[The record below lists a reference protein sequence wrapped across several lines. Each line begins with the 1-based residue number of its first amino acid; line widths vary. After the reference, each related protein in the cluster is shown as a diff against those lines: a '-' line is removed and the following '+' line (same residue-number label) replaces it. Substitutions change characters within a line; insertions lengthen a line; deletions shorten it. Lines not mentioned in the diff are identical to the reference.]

1 MKGMMKKLLAIIK
14 KDTILRFT
22 SPMEWM
28 FFIILPLVF
37 IYLISGGTNQSGDPR
52 LVLTVADQAGSA
64 LSQTLFEELARSSAV
79 NPVLTEYDQA
89 IKDFEQLKVSAVL
102 IIPEGFDAAAL
113 AKGSAALE
121 LRKQPNALNG
131 LAAEQ
136 AVELAVGRVS
146 SLAEVAR
153 VSTERAAAYQPFAD
167 DAARQAFYDTAF
179 AQAQT
184 MLAEAPDRLQ
194 SVAGGTADP
203 IEYDAKANS
212 TAGQMITWVFI
223 PLIGLSAMLAYERA
237 NGTLRRLL
245 VTPTS
250 KATFLGGTILG
261 QGLTALVQMTILI
274 LFGILVMKLK
284 WGQSP
289 AGLALVMVSFTLAAA
304 ALGTMLGTFVKSESQ
319 ANGLS
324 ILIGMLMAMM
334 GGCWYPI
341 ELFPAGVRSA
351 AQALPTYWA
360 MQGFLDIAVRGQ
372 GPAGVLQECAVLL
385 GFAALFFAVGIA
397 RFKYE

>member
-1 MKGMMKKLLAIIK
+1 MKKLLAIIQ

-37 IYLISGGTNQSGDPR
+37 IYLISGGTTQTGDPR
-52 LVLTVADQAGSA
+52 LVLTVVDQADSA
-64 LSQTLFEELARSSAV
+64 LSQALLDELAKSSAV

-89 IKDFEQLKVSAVL
+89 LQEFEQLKVSAVL
-102 IIPEGFDAAAL
+102 IIPSDFTADAL
-113 AKGSAALE
+113 TLGSASLE
-121 LRKQPNALNG
+121 LRKQPNTLNG
-131 LAAEQ
+131 LAVEQ
-136 AVELAVGRVS
+136 AVQLAASRIA
-146 SLAEVAR
+146 SLADVAR
-153 VSTERAAAYQPFAD
+153 VSTARAAEFQPFAD
-167 DAARQAFYDTAF
+167 EAARQAFYDSAF
-179 AQAQT
+179 TQAQT

-194 SVAGGTADP
+194 SVVASTSDP

-261 QGLTALVQMTILI
+261 QGLTALVQMSILI
-274 LFGILVMKLK
+274 VFGILVMKMK

-289 AGLALVMVSFTLAAA
+289 AGLAMVMLSFTLAAA

-324 ILIGMLMAMM
+324 VLIGMLMAMM

-341 ELFPAGVRSA
+341 ELFPSAIRSA
-351 AQALPTYWA
+351 AQVLPTYWA

-385 GFAALFFAVGIA
+385 GFALLFFSVGIA
-397 RFKYE
+397 RFRYE

>member
-1 MKGMMKKLLAIIK
+1 MKKLLAIIK

-37 IYLISGGTNQSGDPR
+37 IYLISGGTTQTGDPR
-52 LVLTVADQAGSA
+52 LVLTVVDQADSA
-64 LSQTLFEELARSSAV
+64 LSQALLDELAKSSAV

-89 IKDFEQLKVSAVL
+89 LQEFEQLKVSAVL
-102 IIPEGFDAAAL
+102 IIPSDFTADAL
-113 AKGSAALE
+113 TLGSASLE
-121 LRKQPNALNG
+121 LRKQPNTLNG
-131 LAAEQ
+131 LAVEQ
-136 AVELAVGRVS
+136 AVQLAASRIA

-153 VSTERAAAYQPFAD
+153 VSTARAAEFQPFAD
-167 DAARQAFYDTAF
+167 EAARQAFYDSAF

-194 SVAGGTADP
+194 SVLGSTTDP

-223 PLIGLSAMLAYERA
+223 PLIGLSGMLAYERA

-250 KATFLGGTILG
+250 KAAFLGGTILG

-274 LFGILVMKLK
+274 VFGILVMKMK

-289 AGLALVMVSFTLAAA
+289 AGLAMVMVSFTLAAA
-304 ALGTMLGTFVKSESQ
+304 ALGTMLGTFIKSESQ

-324 ILIGMLMAMM
+324 VLIGMLMAMM

-341 ELFPAGVRSA
+341 ELFPSAIRSA
-351 AQALPTYWA
+351 AQILPTYWA

-385 GFAALFFAVGIA
+385 GFALLFFTVGIA
-397 RFKYE
+397 RFRYE

>member
-1 MKGMMKKLLAIIK
+1 MKKLLAIIK

-37 IYLISGGTNQSGDPR
+37 IYLISGGTTQTGDPR
-52 LVLTVADQAGSA
+52 LVLTVVDQADSA
-64 LSQTLFEELARSSAV
+64 LSQALLDELAKSSAV

-89 IKDFEQLKVSAVL
+89 LQEFEQLKISAVL
-102 IIPEGFDAAAL
+102 IIPSDFTADAL
-113 AKGSAALE
+113 ALGRASLE
-121 LRKQPNALNG
+121 LRKQPNTLNG
-131 LAAEQ
+131 LAVEQ
-136 AVELAVGRVS
+136 AVQLAASRIA
-146 SLAEVAR
+146 SLADVAR
-153 VSTERAAAYQPFAD
+153 VSTARAAEFQPFAD
-167 DAARQAFYDTAF
+167 EAARQAFYDSAF

-194 SVAGGTADP
+194 SVVGSTADP

-223 PLIGLSAMLAYERA
+223 PLIGLSGMLAYERA

-274 LFGILVMKLK
+274 VFGILVMKMK

-289 AGLALVMVSFTLAAA
+289 AGLAMVMVSFTLAAA

-324 ILIGMLMAMM
+324 VLIGMLMAMM

-341 ELFPAGVRSA
+341 ELFPSAIRSA
-351 AQALPTYWA
+351 AQVLPTYWA

-385 GFAALFFAVGIA
+385 GFALLFFSVGIV
-397 RFKYE
+397 RFRYE

>member
-1 MKGMMKKLLAIIK
+1 MKKLLAIIQ

-37 IYLISGGTNQSGDPR
+37 IYLISGGTTQTGDPR
-52 LVLTVADQAGSA
+52 LVLTVVDQADSA
-64 LSQTLFEELARSSAV
+64 LSQALLDELAKSSAV

-89 IKDFEQLKVSAVL
+89 LQEFEQLKVSAVL
-102 IIPEGFDAAAL
+102 IIPSDFTADAL
-113 AKGSAALE
+113 TLGSASLE
-121 LRKQPNALNG
+121 LRKQPNTLNG
-131 LAAEQ
+131 LAVEQ
-136 AVELAVGRVS
+136 AVQLAASRIA
-146 SLAEVAR
+146 SLADVAR
-153 VSTERAAAYQPFAD
+153 VSTARAAEFQPFAD
-167 DAARQAFYDTAF
+167 EAARQAFYDSAF

-194 SVAGGTADP
+194 SVVGSTADP

-223 PLIGLSAMLAYERA
+223 PLIGLSGMLAYERA

-261 QGLTALVQMTILI
+261 QGLTALVQMSILI
-274 LFGILVMKLK
+274 VFGILVMKMK

-289 AGLALVMVSFTLAAA
+289 AGLAMVMVSFTLAAA

-324 ILIGMLMAMM
+324 VLIGMLMAMM

-341 ELFPAGVRSA
+341 ELFPSAIRSA
-351 AQALPTYWA
+351 AQVLPTYWA

-385 GFAALFFAVGIA
+385 GFALLFFSVGIR
-397 RFKYE
+397 RFRYE

>member
-1 MKGMMKKLLAIIK
+1 MMKKLLAIIQ

-37 IYLISGGTNQSGDPR
+37 IYLISGGTTQTGDPR
-52 LVLTVADQAGSA
+52 LVLTVVDQADSA
-64 LSQTLFEELARSSAV
+64 LSQALLDELAKSSAV

-89 IKDFEQLKVSAVL
+89 LQEFEQLKVSAVL
-102 IIPEGFDAAAL
+102 IIPSDFTADAL
-113 AKGSAALE
+113 TLGSASLE
-121 LRKQPNALNG
+121 LRKQPNTLNG
-131 LAAEQ
+131 LAVEQ
-136 AVELAVGRVS
+136 AVQLAASRIA
-146 SLAEVAR
+146 SLADVAR
-153 VSTERAAAYQPFAD
+153 VSTARAAEFQPFAD
-167 DAARQAFYDTAF
+167 EAARQAFYDSAF

-194 SVAGGTADP
+194 SVVASTSDP

-261 QGLTALVQMTILI
+261 QGLTALVQMSILI
-274 LFGILVMKLK
+274 VFGILVMKMK

-289 AGLALVMVSFTLAAA
+289 AGLAMVMLSFTLAAA

-324 ILIGMLMAMM
+324 VLIGMLMAMM

-341 ELFPAGVRSA
+341 ELFPSAIRSA
-351 AQALPTYWA
+351 AQVLPTYWA

-385 GFAALFFAVGIA
+385 GFALLFFSVGIA
-397 RFKYE
+397 RFRYE

>member
-1 MKGMMKKLLAIIK
+1 MKKLLAIIK

-37 IYLISGGTNQSGDPR
+37 IYLISGGTTQTGDPR
-52 LVLTVADQAGSA
+52 LVLTVVDQADSA
-64 LSQTLFEELARSSAV
+64 LSQALLDELAKSSAV

-89 IKDFEQLKVSAVL
+89 LQEFEQLKVSAVL
-102 IIPEGFDAAAL
+102 IIPSDFTADAL
-113 AKGSAALE
+113 TLGSASLE
-121 LRKQPNALNG
+121 LRKQPNTLNG
-131 LAAEQ
+131 LAVEQ
-136 AVELAVGRVS
+136 AVQLAASRIA
-146 SLAEVAR
+146 SLADVAR
-153 VSTERAAAYQPFAD
+153 VSTARAAEFQPFAD
-167 DAARQAFYDTAF
+167 EAARQAFYDSAF

-194 SVAGGTADP
+194 SVLGSTSNP

-261 QGLTALVQMTILI
+261 QGLTALVQMSILI
-274 LFGILVMKLK
+274 VFGILVMKMK

-289 AGLALVMVSFTLAAA
+289 AGLAMVMVSFTLAAA

-324 ILIGMLMAMM
+324 VLIGMLMAMM

-341 ELFPAGVRSA
+341 ELFPAGIRSA
-351 AQALPTYWA
+351 AQVLPTYWA

-385 GFAALFFAVGIA
+385 GFALLFFSVGIA
-397 RFKYE
+397 RFRYE

>member
-1 MKGMMKKLLAIIK
+1 MKKLFAIMK
-14 KDTILRFT
+14 KDTIIRFT

-28 FFIILPLVF
+28 FFIILPVVF
-37 IYLISGGTNQSGDPR
+37 IFVISGGTTQNSDPR
-52 LVLTVADQAGSA
+52 IVLTVVDQAGSTLSGA
-64 LSQTLFEELARSSAV
+64 LMEELGHSSAV
-79 NPVLTEYDQA
+79 KPVLTEYDQA
-89 IKDFEQLKVSAVL
+89 LKDFEQLKVSAML
-102 IIPEGFDAAAL
+102 IIPADFSAGAL
-113 AKGSAALE
+113 TAGNASLE
-121 LRKQPNALNG
+121 LRKQPNTLNG
-131 LAAEQ
+131 MAVEQ
-136 AVELAVGRVS
+136 AVQLAASRIA
-146 SLAEVAR
+146 SLADAAR
-153 VSTERAAAYQPFAD
+153 VSTERAAEFQPFAD
-167 DAARQAFYDTAF
+167 DAARQAFYDSAF
-179 AQAQT
+179 QQAQIL
-184 MLAEAPDRLQ
+184 LAEAPDRLQ
-194 SVAGGTADP
+194 SVVGSTTDP

-212 TAGQMITWVFI
+212 TAGQMITFVFI
-223 PLIGLSAMLAYERA
+223 PLVSLSVMFAYERA

-274 LFGILVMKLK
+274 VFGILVMKMK

-289 AGLALVMVSFTLAAA
+289 AGLAMMMVSFTLAAS
-304 ALGTMLGTFVKSESQ
+304 ALGTMLGTFVKSEGQ

-324 ILIGMLMAMM
+324 LMIGMLMAML

-341 ELFPAGVRSA
+341 ELFPAALRNA

-385 GFAALFFAVGIA
+385 GFALVFFAVGIT

>member
-1 MKGMMKKLLAIIK
+1 MKKLFAIMK
-14 KDTILRFT
+14 KDTIIRFT
-22 SPMEWM
+22 SPMVWM
-28 FFIILPLVF
+28 FFIILPVVF
-37 IYLISGGTNQSGDPR
+37 IFVISGGTTQNSDPR
-52 LVLTVADQAGSA
+52 IVLTVVDQAGSTLSGA
-64 LSQTLFEELARSSAV
+64 LVEELGHSSAV
-79 NPVLTEYDQA
+79 KPVLTEYDQA
-89 IKDFEQLKVSAVL
+89 LKDFEQLKVSAML
-102 IIPEGFDAAAL
+102 IIPADFSAGAL
-113 AKGSAALE
+113 TAGNASLE
-121 LRKQPNALNG
+121 LRKQPNTLNG
-131 LAAEQ
+131 MAVEQ
-136 AVELAVGRVS
+136 AVQLAASRIA
-146 SLAEVAR
+146 SLADAAR
-153 VSTERAAAYQPFAD
+153 VSTERAAEFQPFAD
-167 DAARQAFYDTAF
+167 DAARQAFYDSAF
-179 AQAQT
+179 QQAQIL
-184 MLAEAPDRLQ
+184 LAEAPDRLQ
-194 SVAGGTADP
+194 SVVGSTTDP

-212 TAGQMITWVFI
+212 TAGQMITFVFI
-223 PLIGLSAMLAYERA
+223 PLVSLSVMFAYERA

-274 LFGILVMKLK
+274 VFGILVMKMK

-289 AGLALVMVSFTLAAA
+289 AGLAMVMVSFTLAAS
-304 ALGTMLGTFVKSESQ
+304 ALGTMLGTFVKSEGQ

-324 ILIGMLMAMM
+324 LMIGMLMAML

-341 ELFPAGVRSA
+341 ELFPAALRNA

-385 GFAALFFAVGIA
+385 GFALVFFAVGIT

>member
-1 MKGMMKKLLAIIK
+1 MKKLLAIIK

-37 IYLISGGTNQSGDPR
+37 IYLISGGTTQTGDPR
-52 LVLTVADQAGSA
+52 LVLTVVDQADSA
-64 LSQTLFEELARSSAV
+64 LSQALLDELAKSSAV

-89 IKDFEQLKVSAVL
+89 LQEFEQLKVSAVL
-102 IIPEGFDAAAL
+102 IIPSDFTADAL
-113 AKGSAALE
+113 TLGSASLE
-121 LRKQPNALNG
+121 LRKQPNTLNG
-131 LAAEQ
+131 LAVEQ
-136 AVELAVGRVS
+136 AVQLAASRIA
-146 SLAEVAR
+146 SLADVAR
-153 VSTERAAAYQPFAD
+153 VSTARAAEFQPFAD
-167 DAARQAFYDTAF
+167 DAARQAFYDSAF
-179 AQAQT
+179 AQSQT

-194 SVAGGTADP
+194 SVLGSTSDP

-223 PLIGLSAMLAYERA
+223 PLIGLSGMLAYERA

-274 LFGILVMKLK
+274 VFGILVMKMK

-289 AGLALVMVSFTLAAA
+289 AGLAMVMVSFTLAAA

-324 ILIGMLMAMM
+324 VLIGMLMAMM

-341 ELFPAGVRSA
+341 ELFPSAIRSA
-351 AQALPTYWA
+351 AQVLPTYWA

-385 GFAALFFAVGIA
+385 GFALLFFSVGIA
-397 RFKYE
+397 RFRYE

>member
-1 MKGMMKKLLAIIK
+1 MKKLLAIIK
-14 KDTILRFT
+14 KDTVLRFT

-37 IYLISGGTNQSGDPR
+37 ISLISGGTTQSGDPR
-52 LVLTVADQAGSA
+52 LMLSVADQAGNA
-64 LSQTLFEELARSSAV
+64 LSGALVEELAKSSAV

-89 IKDFEQLKVSAVL
+89 LKDFDQLKVSAVL
-102 IIPEGFDAAAL
+102 IIPAEFSAEAL
-113 AKGSAALE
+113 TAGNAALE
-121 LRKQPNALNG
+121 LRKQPNTLNG
-131 LAAEQ
+131 IAAEQ
-136 AVELAVGRVS
+136 AVQLAASRIA
-146 SLAEVAR
+146 SLADVAR
-153 VSTERAAAYQPFAD
+153 VSTERAGEFQPFAD
-167 DAARQAFYDTAF
+167 DAARQAFYESAF

-184 MLAEAPDRLQ
+184 MLSEAPDRLQ
-194 SVAGGTADP
+194 SVVGSTADP
-203 IEYDAKANS
+203 IDYDAKANS

-223 PLIGLSAMLAYERA
+223 PLIGLSAMFAYERA
-237 NGTLRRLL
+237 SGTLRRLL

-250 KATFLGGTILG
+250 KATFLSGTILG
-261 QGLTALVQMTILI
+261 QGLTALLQMTILI
-274 LFGILVMKLK
+274 VFGILVMKMK
-284 WGQSP
+284 WGHSP
-289 AGLALVMVSFTLAAA
+289 AGLAMVMVSFTLAAA

-324 ILIGMLMAMM
+324 ILIGMLLAMM

-341 ELFPAGVRSA
+341 ELFPPAIRSA

-372 GPAGVLQECAVLL
+372 GPAGVLQECAVLM
-385 GFAALFFAVGIA
+385 GFALLFFTIGIA

>member
-1 MKGMMKKLLAIIK
+1 MKKLLAIIQ

-37 IYLISGGTNQSGDPR
+37 IYLISGGTTQTGDPR
-52 LVLTVADQAGSA
+52 LVLTVVDQADSA
-64 LSQTLFEELARSSAV
+64 LSQALLDELAKSSAV

-89 IKDFEQLKVSAVL
+89 LQEFEQLKVSAVL
-102 IIPEGFDAAAL
+102 IIPSDFTADAL
-113 AKGSAALE
+113 TLGSASLE
-121 LRKQPNALNG
+121 LRKQPNTLNG
-131 LAAEQ
+131 LAVEQ
-136 AVELAVGRVS
+136 AVQLAASRIA
-146 SLAEVAR
+146 SLADVAR
-153 VSTERAAAYQPFAD
+153 VSTARAAEFQPFAD
-167 DAARQAFYDTAF
+167 EAARQAFYDSAF
-179 AQAQT
+179 TQAQT

-194 SVAGGTADP
+194 SVVASTSDP

-223 PLIGLSAMLAYERA
+223 PLIGLSGMLAYERA

-261 QGLTALVQMTILI
+261 QGLTALVQMSILI
-274 LFGILVMKLK
+274 VFGILVMKMK

-289 AGLALVMVSFTLAAA
+289 AGLAMVMVSFTLAAA

-324 ILIGMLMAMM
+324 VLIGMLMAMM

-341 ELFPAGVRSA
+341 ELFPSAIRSA
-351 AQALPTYWA
+351 AQVLPTYWA

-385 GFAALFFAVGIA
+385 GFALLFFTVGIA
-397 RFKYE
+397 RFRYE

>member
-1 MKGMMKKLLAIIK
+1 MKKLLAIIK

-37 IYLISGGTNQSGDPR
+37 IYLISGGTTQTGDPR
-52 LVLTVADQAGSA
+52 LVLTVVDQANSA
-64 LSQTLFEELARSSAV
+64 LSQALLDELAKSSAV

-89 IKDFEQLKVSAVL
+89 LQEFEQLKVSAVL
-102 IIPEGFDAAAL
+102 IIPSDFTADAL
-113 AKGSAALE
+113 TLESASLE
-121 LRKQPNALNG
+121 LRKQPNTLNG
-131 LAAEQ
+131 LAVEQ
-136 AVELAVGRVS
+136 AVQLAASRIA
-146 SLAEVAR
+146 SLADVAR
-153 VSTERAAAYQPFAD
+153 VSTARAAEFQPFAD
-167 DAARQAFYDTAF
+167 ETARQAFYDSAF

-194 SVAGGTADP
+194 SVVGSTADP

-223 PLIGLSAMLAYERA
+223 PLIGLSGMLAYERA

-250 KATFLGGTILG
+250 KAAFLGGTILG

-274 LFGILVMKLK
+274 VFGILVMKMK

-289 AGLALVMVSFTLAAA
+289 AGLAMVMVSFTLAAA

-324 ILIGMLMAMM
+324 VLIGMLMAMM

-341 ELFPAGVRSA
+341 ELFPSAIRSA
-351 AQALPTYWA
+351 AQVLPTYWA

-385 GFAALFFAVGIA
+385 GFALLFFSVGIA
-397 RFKYE
+397 RFRYE

>member
-1 MKGMMKKLLAIIK
+1 MKKLFAIIK

-22 SPMEWM
+22 SPMEWL

-37 IYLISGGTNQSGDPR
+37 IFIISGGTNQNGDPR
-52 LVLTVADQAGSA
+52 LVLTVADQADTA
-64 LSQTLFEELARSSAV
+64 LSRTLYEELARSSAV
-79 NPVLTEYDQA
+79 NPVLSEYDQA
-89 IKDFEQLKVSAVL
+89 LKNFEQLKVSALL
-102 IIPEGFDAAAL
+102 IIPAGFDADAL
-113 AKGSAALE
+113 AEGNASLE
-121 LRKQPNALNG
+121 LRKQPNSLNG

-136 AVELAVGRVS
+136 AVELAVNRVS
-146 SLAEVAR
+146 SLAEIAR
-153 VSTERAAAYQPFAD
+153 VSTERATEFQPFAD
-167 DAARQAFYDTAF
+167 DAERQAFYDAAF

-194 SVAGGTADP
+194 SAVGSTADP

-223 PLIGLSAMLAYERA
+223 PLIGLSAMLAFERA

-261 QGLTALVQMTILI
+261 QGLTALVQMAILI
-274 LFGILVMKLK
+274 AFGILVMNMK

-289 AGLALVMVSFTLAAA
+289 AGLAMVMVSFTLAAA

-319 ANGLS
+319 ANGLAV
-324 ILIGMLMAMM
+324 LIGMLMAMM

-341 ELFPAGVRSA
+341 ELFPAAVRSA

-385 GFAALFFAVGIA
+385 GFALLFFSVGIA

>member
-1 MKGMMKKLLAIIK
+1 MKKLLAIIK

-37 IYLISGGTNQSGDPR
+37 IYLISGGTTQNGDPR
-52 LVLTVADQAGSA
+52 LVLTVVDQADSA
-64 LSQTLFEELARSSAV
+64 LSQVLLDELAKSSAV

-89 IKDFEQLKVSAVL
+89 LQEFEQLKVSAVL
-102 IIPEGFDAAAL
+102 IIPSDFTADAL
-113 AKGSAALE
+113 TLGSASLE
-121 LRKQPNALNG
+121 LRKQPNTLNG
-131 LAAEQ
+131 LAVEQ
-136 AVELAVGRVS
+136 AVQLAASRIA
-146 SLAEVAR
+146 SLADVAR
-153 VSTERAAAYQPFAD
+153 VSTARAAEFQPFAD
-167 DAARQAFYDTAF
+167 EAARQAFYDSAF

-194 SVAGGTADP
+194 SVVGSTADP

-223 PLIGLSAMLAYERA
+223 PLIGLSGMLAYERA

-261 QGLTALVQMTILI
+261 QGLTALVQMSILI
-274 LFGILVMKLK
+274 VFGILVMKMK

-289 AGLALVMVSFTLAAA
+289 AGLAMVMVSFTLAAA

-324 ILIGMLMAMM
+324 VLIGMLMAMM

-341 ELFPAGVRSA
+341 ELFPSAIRSA
-351 AQALPTYWA
+351 AQVLPTYWA

-385 GFAALFFAVGIA
+385 GFALLFFTVGIA
-397 RFKYE
+397 RFRYE

>member
-1 MKGMMKKLLAIIK
+1 MKKLFAIMK
-14 KDTILRFT
+14 KDTIIRFT

-28 FFIILPLVF
+28 FFIILPVVF
-37 IYLISGGTNQSGDPR
+37 IFVISGGTTQNSDPR
-52 LVLTVADQAGSA
+52 IVLTVVDQAGSTLSGA
-64 LSQTLFEELARSSAV
+64 LVEELGHSSAV
-79 NPVLTEYDQA
+79 KPVLTEYDQA
-89 IKDFEQLKVSAVL
+89 LKDFEQLKVSAML
-102 IIPEGFDAAAL
+102 IIPADFSAGAL
-113 AKGSAALE
+113 TAGNASLE
-121 LRKQPNALNG
+121 LRKQPNTLNG
-131 LAAEQ
+131 MAVEQ
-136 AVELAVGRVS
+136 AVQLAASRIA
-146 SLAEVAR
+146 SLADAAR
-153 VSTERAAAYQPFAD
+153 VSTERAAEFQPFAD
-167 DAARQAFYDTAF
+167 DAARQAFYDSAF
-179 AQAQT
+179 QQAQIL
-184 MLAEAPDRLQ
+184 LAEAPDRLQ
-194 SVAGGTADP
+194 SVVGSTTDP

-212 TAGQMITWVFI
+212 TAGQMITFVFI
-223 PLIGLSAMLAYERA
+223 PLVSLSVMFAYERA

-274 LFGILVMKLK
+274 VFGILVMKMK

-289 AGLALVMVSFTLAAA
+289 AGLAMVMVSFTLAAS
-304 ALGTMLGTFVKSESQ
+304 ALGTMLGTFVKSEGQ

-324 ILIGMLMAMM
+324 LMIGMLMAML

-341 ELFPAGVRSA
+341 ELFPAALRNA

-385 GFAALFFAVGIA
+385 GFALVFFAVGIT

>member
-1 MKGMMKKLLAIIK
+1 MKKLLAIIK
-14 KDTILRFT
+14 KDTVLRFT

-37 IYLISGGTNQSGDPR
+37 ISLISGGTTQSGDPR
-52 LVLTVADQAGSA
+52 LMLSVADQAGNA
-64 LSQTLFEELARSSAV
+64 LSGALVEELAKSSAV

-89 IKDFEQLKVSAVL
+89 LKDFDQLKVSAVL
-102 IIPEGFDAAAL
+102 IIPAEFSAEAL
-113 AKGSAALE
+113 TAGNAALE
-121 LRKQPNALNG
+121 LRKQPNTLNG
-131 LAAEQ
+131 IAAEQ
-136 AVELAVGRVS
+136 AVQLAASRIT
-146 SLAEVAR
+146 SLADVAR
-153 VSTERAAAYQPFAD
+153 VSTERAGEFQPFAD
-167 DAARQAFYDTAF
+167 DAARQAFYESAF

-184 MLAEAPDRLQ
+184 MLSEAPDRLQ
-194 SVAGGTADP
+194 SVVGSTADP
-203 IEYDAKANS
+203 IDYDAKANS

-223 PLIGLSAMLAYERA
+223 PLIGLSAMFAYERA
-237 NGTLRRLL
+237 SGTLRRLL

-250 KATFLGGTILG
+250 KATFLSGTILG
-261 QGLTALVQMTILI
+261 QGLTALLQMTILI
-274 LFGILVMKLK
+274 VFGILVMKMK
-284 WGQSP
+284 WGHSP
-289 AGLALVMVSFTLAAA
+289 AGLAMVMVSFTLAAA

-324 ILIGMLMAMM
+324 ILIGMLLAMM

-341 ELFPAGVRSA
+341 ELFPPAIRSA

-372 GPAGVLQECAVLL
+372 GPAGVLQECAVLM
-385 GFAALFFAVGIA
+385 GFALLFFTIGIV

>member
-1 MKGMMKKLLAIIK
+1 MKKLLAIIK

-37 IYLISGGTNQSGDPR
+37 IYLISGGTTQTGDTR
-52 LVLTVADQAGSA
+52 LVLTVVDQADTA
-64 LSQTLFEELARSSAV
+64 LSQALLDELAKSSAV

-89 IKDFEQLKVSAVL
+89 LQEFEQLKVSAVL
-102 IIPEGFDAAAL
+102 IIPSDFTADAL
-113 AKGSAALE
+113 TLGSASLE
-121 LRKQPNALNG
+121 LRKQPNTLNG
-131 LAAEQ
+131 LAVEQ
-136 AVELAVGRVS
+136 AVQLAASRIA
-146 SLAEVAR
+146 SLADVAR
-153 VSTERAAAYQPFAD
+153 VSTARAAEFQPFAD
-167 DAARQAFYDTAF
+167 EAARQAFYDSAF

-194 SVAGGTADP
+194 SVVGSTADP

-223 PLIGLSAMLAYERA
+223 PLIGLSGMLAYERA

-261 QGLTALVQMTILI
+261 QGLTALVQMSILI
-274 LFGILVMKLK
+274 VFGILVMKMK

-289 AGLALVMVSFTLAAA
+289 AGLAMVMVSFTLAAA

-324 ILIGMLMAMM
+324 VLIGMLMAMM

-341 ELFPAGVRSA
+341 ELFPSAIRSA
-351 AQALPTYWA
+351 AQVLPTYWA

-385 GFAALFFAVGIA
+385 GFALLFFSVGIR
-397 RFKYE
+397 RFRYE

>member
-1 MKGMMKKLLAIIK
+1 MKKLLAIIK
-14 KDTILRFT
+14 KDTVLRFT

-37 IYLISGGTNQSGDPR
+37 ISLISGGTTQSGDPR
-52 LVLTVADQAGSA
+52 LMLSVADQAGNA
-64 LSQTLFEELARSSAV
+64 LSGALVEELAKSSAV

-89 IKDFEQLKVSAVL
+89 LKDFDQLKVSAVL
-102 IIPEGFDAAAL
+102 IIPAEFSAEAL
-113 AKGSAALE
+113 TAGNAALE
-121 LRKQPNALNG
+121 LRKQPNTLNG
-131 LAAEQ
+131 IAAEQ
-136 AVELAVGRVS
+136 AVQLAASRIA
-146 SLAEVAR
+146 SLADVAR
-153 VSTERAAAYQPFAD
+153 VSTERAGEFQPFAD
-167 DAARQAFYDTAF
+167 DAARQAFYESAF

-184 MLAEAPDRLQ
+184 MLSEAPDRLQ
-194 SVAGGTADP
+194 SVVGSTADP
-203 IEYDAKANS
+203 IDYDAKANS

-223 PLIGLSAMLAYERA
+223 PLIGLSAMFAYERA
-237 NGTLRRLL
+237 SGTLRRLL

-250 KATFLGGTILG
+250 KATFLSGTILG
-261 QGLTALVQMTILI
+261 QGLTALLQMTILI
-274 LFGILVMKLK
+274 VFGILVMKMK

-289 AGLALVMVSFTLAAA
+289 AGLAMVMVSFTLAAA

-324 ILIGMLMAMM
+324 ILIGMLLAMM

-341 ELFPAGVRSA
+341 ELFPPAIRSA

-372 GPAGVLQECAVLL
+372 GPAGVLQECAVLM
-385 GFAALFFAVGIA
+385 GFALLFFTIGIV

>member
-1 MKGMMKKLLAIIK
+1 MKKLLAIIK

-37 IYLISGGTNQSGDPR
+37 IYLISGGTTQTGDPR
-52 LVLTVADQAGSA
+52 LVLTVVDQADSA
-64 LSQTLFEELARSSAV
+64 LSQALLDELAKSSAV

-89 IKDFEQLKVSAVL
+89 LQEFEQLKVSAVL
-102 IIPEGFDAAAL
+102 IIPSDFTADAL
-113 AKGSAALE
+113 TLGSASLE
-121 LRKQPNALNG
+121 LRKQPNTLNG
-131 LAAEQ
+131 MAAEQ
-136 AVELAVGRVS
+136 AVELASSRVS
-146 SLAEVAR
+146 SLADVAR
-153 VSTERAAAYQPFAD
+153 VSTERAAEFQPFAD
-167 DAARQAFYDTAF
+167 DAARQTFYDAAF
-179 AQAQT
+179 VQAQT

-194 SVAGGTADP
+194 SVVASTSDP

-223 PLIGLSAMLAYERA
+223 PLIGLSGMLAYERA

-261 QGLTALVQMTILI
+261 QGLTALVQMSILI
-274 LFGILVMKLK
+274 VFGILVMKMK

-289 AGLALVMVSFTLAAA
+289 AGLAMVMVSFTLAAA

-324 ILIGMLMAMM
+324 VLIGMLMAMM

-341 ELFPAGVRSA
+341 ELFPSAIRSA
-351 AQALPTYWA
+351 AQVLPTYWA

-385 GFAALFFAVGIA
+385 GFALLFFTVGIA
-397 RFKYE
+397 RFRYE